1 MTPFAPSTFPAMSR
15 RSFLQA
21 IAIGALA
28 GSSFETVGRAV
39 FGDVPDAWAS
49 PAAPTDGLL
58 VVVTLF
64 ALFDLRTPAPGRRT
78 SDATS
83 EVTR

>member
-1 MTPFAPSTFPAMSR
+1 MNHQAPLMNQAPLASFGRRLSTR
-15 RSFLQA
+15 
-21 IAIGALA
+21 LA
-28 GSSFETVGRAV
+28 WVVS
-39 FGDVPDAWAS
+39 
-49 PAAPTDGLL
+49 AA
-58 VVVTLF
+58 VVTLF